1 MNRPNKNQLV
11 FVLFL
16 LMLLLPI
23 FLSGCSVRQMAID
36 EMSDALSAGG
46 DAYATDDDPELIKAA
61 SPFSLKLM
69 ESILAENPEHSGLLL
84 SLARGFTQYAYAFVQ
99 QEADEIEDED
109 YRQAEELRDR
119 ARRLYLRA
127 RDYGIRGLE
136 IDHPGLSEE
145 MRHDPVEFL
154 RRNEVTNP
162 EFLYWTSVPWAAAIA
177 ISGDDPDL
185 IGDLPIVEALIDRLL
200 EIDESYADGAVH
212 SFLITYEM
220 NRSRGKGDPEERSRF
235 HYDRAV
241 ELSSEGQAAPFIALA
256 EAVSIP
262 NQDREEFRSLLERAL
277 SIDPD
282 EKTECRLAN
291 LIYQRRARW
300 LLAREDDL
308 FLEPAKGDKGTNIQ
322 YPTPNTQ

>member
-1 MNRPNKNQLV
+1 MNKLNIQTKVLV
-11 FVLFL
+11 YISFVVLICIV
-16 LMLLLPI
+16 PT
-23 FLSGCSVRQMAID
+23 GCSVRQMAID
-36 EMSDALSAGG
+36 EMSDALAAGG
-46 DAYATDDDPELIKAA
+46 DSYATDDDPELIKAA

-69 ESILAENPEHSGLLL
+69 ESILAENPEHRGLLL

-109 YRQAEELRDR
+109 YIRAEALRDR
-119 ARRLYLRA
+119 ARRLYFRA

-136 IDHPGLSEE
+136 IDHPGLGEE
-145 MRHDPVEFL
+145 LRHDPAEVL
-154 RRNEVTNP
+154 RRDGVENP
-162 EFLYWTSVPWAAAIA
+162 AFLYWTSVPWAAAIA

-200 EIDESYADGAVH
+200 EIDESYGAGAVH

-220 NRSRGKGDPEERSRF
+220 NRSGGKGDPEERSRF
-235 HYDRAV
+235 HFDRAV
-241 ELSSEGQAAPFIALA
+241 ELSSWGQAAPFIALA

-262 NQDREEFRSLLERAL
+262 NQNREEFRSLLESAL

-282 EKTECRLAN
+282 DRTECRLAN

-308 FLEPAKGDKGTNIQ
+308 FLAPTKGN
-322 YPTPNTQ
+322 

>member
-1 MNRPNKNQLV
+1 MNMPKKQVALV
-11 FVLFL
+11 LSLFL
-16 LMLLLPI
+16 L
-23 FLSGCSVRQMAID
+23 LSPLFFAGCSVRQMAID
-36 EMSDALSAGG
+36 EMSDALAAGG

-109 YRQAEELRDR
+109 YHRAEALRDR
-119 ARRLYLRA
+119 ARRLYFRA

-136 IDHPGLSEE
+136 IDHPGLGEE
-145 MRHDPVEFL
+145 LRHDPAGVL
-154 RRNEVTNP
+154 RRDGVDNP
-162 EFLYWTSVPWAAAIA
+162 AFLYWTSVPWAAAIA

-200 EIDESYADGAVH
+200 EVDERYEDGAVH

-220 NRSRGKGDPEERSRF
+220 NRSGGRGDPEERSRAHF
-235 HYDRAV
+235 NRAV
-241 ELSSEGQAAPFIALA
+241 ELSSGDQAAPFISLA

-262 NQDREEFRSLLERAL
+262 NQNREEFRSLLERAL

-282 EKTECRLAN
+282 QRKEYRLAN

-308 FLEPAKGDKGTNIQ
+308 FLEPIKGN
-322 YPTPNTQ
+322 

>member
-1 MNRPNKNQLV
+1 MNKHNKKQVV

-16 LMLLLPI
+16 LVLLPQI
-23 FLSGCSVRQMAID
+23 FLAGCSIRQMAID
-36 EMSDALSAGG
+36 EMSDALAAGG
-46 DAYATDDDPELIKAA
+46 DVYATDDDPELIKAA

-69 ESILAENPEHSGLLL
+69 ESILAENPKHSGLLL

-109 YRQAEELRDR
+109 YRHAEELRDR

-136 IDHPGLSEE
+136 IDHPGLGEE
-145 MRHDPVEFL
+145 LRHAPEEVL
-154 RRNEVTNP
+154 RRDRVDNP
-162 EFLYWTSVPWAAAIA
+162 EFLYWTCLPWAAAIA

-185 IGDLPIVEALIDRLL
+185 IGDLPIVEALVDRLL
-200 EIDESYADGAVH
+200 EIDENYEDGAVH

-220 NRSRGKGDPEERSRF
+220 NRSGGSGDPEERSRF
-235 HYDRAV
+235 HFARAV
-241 ELSSEGQAAPFIALA
+241 ELSSGGQAAPYIALA

-262 NQDREEFRSLLERAL
+262 NQDRVEFRLLLDQAL

-282 EKTECRLAN
+282 QKKECRLAN

-300 LLAREDDL
+300 LLERENDF
-308 FLEPAKGDKGTNIQ
+308 FLGPGE
-322 YPTPNTQ
+322 